1 MNDVYSVTIVT
12 TYNDEPQTPWL
23 NCFSNA
29 TLLSLKLLLST
40 GQNIS
45 SKQWLRDLFLT
56 NFGQCSHFIPPE
68 NTRKPLVLWYFEGI

>member
-56 NFGQCSHFIPPE
+56 NF
-68 NTRKPLVLWYFEGI
+68 